1 MDLIKSHKHRSR
13 ISEAMYILLNVL
25 LALAMFAVTYVSGSP
40 WIAVAL
46 VSMSKWRVLA
56 VRPRFWLANLI
67 TNTVDL
73 IVGLSYVTLV
83 YCMMGSVG
91 VQVALRVLYIVWL
104 LIIKPCSKHTYV
116 VVQAGAALFL
126 GLTTVSMM
134 MYEWNPA
141 CFVAASWIIGCIA
154 MRHVIN
160 TYDEPY
166 SNLYSFVFGVV
177 TAELAWISYHWMA
190 AYAIPGLSP
199 IRLSQFALFTT
210 LFYFVAERAYRS
222 YHAYGEVRRNDI
234 IPPVVLTA
242 LVVIATYV
250 FAVIYGSDAL

>member
-1 MDLIKSHKHRSR
+1 M
-13 ISEAMYILLNVL
+13 
-25 LALAMFAVTYVSGSP
+25 
-40 WIAVAL
+40 
-46 VSMSKWRVLA
+46 
-56 VRPRFWLANLI
+56 
-67 TNTVDL
+67 
-73 IVGLSYVTLV
+73 
-83 YCMMGSVG
+83 
-91 VQVALRVLYIVWL
+91 
-104 LIIKPCSKHTYV
+104 IKPRSKHTYV
-116 VVQAGAALFL
+116 VMQAGTALFL

-154 MRHVIN
+154 MRHVMN

-190 AYAIPGLSP
+190 AYAIPGISP

-210 LFYFVAERAYRS
+210 LFYFVAERTYHS

-234 IPPVVLTA
+234 IPPVALTA
-242 LVVIATYV
+242 LVVIAAYV
-250 FAVIYGSDAL
+250 FAAIYGSDAL